1 VTLEEGLPRTIA
13 WQREAMAKAGLPVI
27 HVVVPAFNEAGNI
40 GAAIEGIRERVESLG
55 LPHRIVVVDDGS
67 TDDTAQICRALS
79 EPARPVEVLAHPRN
93 LGPGRRLPHR
103 LPPRPA
109 RRGSLD
115 VVLTLEGDT
124 TSDPSVL
131 LRMLHRV
138 WEEGDHIVLAS
149 CYLYGGGIKGTR
161 LHRVGISHVA
171 NGLMKK
177 ALGLSGLATLSS
189 FYRLY
194 QVSALQALS
203 RRHGEAFLT
212 SRGFECMVEI
222 LYRAPASACGSPR
235 CPWSWTAAGGRAEQD
250 ACAADIARLPAAGRA
265 RPHRSPLGVN
275 DRLRPEPAGCGRPR
289 SGCLPAGSGRSR
301 CRGCRCRA

>member
-1 VTLEEGLPRTIA
+1 
-13 WQREAMAKAGLPVI
+13 VI
-27 HVVVPAFNEAGNI
+27 HVVVPALNEAGNI

-93 LGPGRRLPHR
+93 LGPGAAFRTGFLHV
-103 LPPRPA
+103 L
-109 RRGSLD
+109 RGADPLD

-131 LRMLHRV
+131 PRMLHRV

-161 LHRVGISHVA
+161 LHRVAISHLA

-222 LYRAPASACGSPR
+222 LYRA
-235 CPWSWTAAGGRAEQD
+235 
-250 ACAADIARLPAAGRA
+250 ARLGLRISEVPMVLDGSRRAGRSKMRVLRTSLGYLRLAA
-265 RPHRSPLGVN
+265 RGLTG
-275 DRLRPEPAGCGRPR
+275 RL
-289 SGCLPAGSGRSR
+289 
-301 CRGCRCRA
+301 

>member
-1 VTLEEGLPRTIA
+1 
-13 WQREAMAKAGLPVI
+13 VI
-27 HVVVPAFNEAGNI
+27 HVVVPAYNEAGNI

-67 TDDTAQICRALS
+67 TDGTAEICRGLT
-79 EPARPVEVLAHPRN
+79 EPARPVEVLVHPRN
-93 LGPGRRLPHR
+93 LGPGAAFRTGFLHVLHGADP
-103 LPPRPA
+103 
-109 RRGSLD
+109 LD

-124 TSDPSVL
+124 TSDPSIL

-161 LHRVGISHVA
+161 VHRVALSHVA

-177 ALGLSGLATLSS
+177 SLGLSGLATLSS

-194 QVSALQALS
+194 QVSALQALW
-203 RRHGEAFLT
+203 RHYGDRLVT

-222 LYRAPASACGSPR
+222 LYRA
-235 CPWSWTAAGGRAEQD
+235 
-250 ACAADIARLPAAGRA
+250 ARLGLRISEVPMVLDGSRRAGRSKMRVLRTSLGYLRLAA
-265 RPHRSPLGVN
+265 RGLAG
-275 DRLRPEPAGCGRPR
+275 RL
-289 SGCLPAGSGRSR
+289 
-301 CRGCRCRA
+301 